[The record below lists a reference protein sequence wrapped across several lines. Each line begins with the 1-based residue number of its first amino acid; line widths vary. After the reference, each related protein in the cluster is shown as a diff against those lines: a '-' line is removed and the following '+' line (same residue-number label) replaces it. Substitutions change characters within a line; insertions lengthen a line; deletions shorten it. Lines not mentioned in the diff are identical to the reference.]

1 MHTIEPFW
9 KWRDKYTAETDENS
23 PFFGSVYSEFEFS
36 SVIYDHYIHPQWD
49 FIESPTLY
57 LKILF
62 ADYDEGFCIIEFIG
76 EWNDVI
82 HNDSMLLKREVIDFF
97 LDKGI
102 NKYVLIGENILNFH
116 AEDDCYYEEWFSE
129 LEIGGWIVPLNFRE
143 HVIDE
148 MKRNYIMHYFEI
160 DERFNN
166 VYWRK
171 FEPEK
176 LVDLIEEILLLRLG
190 A

>member
-1 MHTIEPFW
+1 M
-9 KWRDKYTAETDENS
+9 RGQGRS
-23 PFFGSVYSEFEFS
+23 
-36 SVIYDHYIHPQWD
+36 
-49 FIESPTLY
+49 
-57 LKILF
+57 IL
-62 ADYDEGFCIIEFIG
+62 
-76 EWNDVI
+76 
-82 HNDSMLLKREVIDFF
+82 
-97 LDKGI
+97 
-102 NKYVLIGENILNFH
+102 ENILNFH

-190 A
+190 AQLFMRAFFPYFRKLGE